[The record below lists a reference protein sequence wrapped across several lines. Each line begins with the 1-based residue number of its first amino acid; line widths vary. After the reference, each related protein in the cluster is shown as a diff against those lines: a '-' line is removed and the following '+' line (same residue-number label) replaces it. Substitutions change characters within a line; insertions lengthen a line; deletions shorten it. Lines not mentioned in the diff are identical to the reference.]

1 MRKIASL
8 EFAAFSLMEV
18 IRKENVIGP
27 FDNAADAIKALKTA
41 KI

>member
-8 EFAAFSLMEV
+8 EFAALSLMEI

-27 FDNAADAIKALKTA
+27 FDNAADTLNALKTA